1 MIELY
6 EHQKDA
12 LERLRTGSILCGGV
26 GSGKSITSIAYF
38 FTKVCGGDPFSEE
51 FIFPTKPRDL
61 YIITIAKKRDEH
73 EWEGELSNFCLSTNP
88 NISICGIKVVIDSWN
103 NIKKYLEV
111 KNAFFIF
118 DEQKVSGYGAWSK
131 SFIKIS
137 KNNDWILLSATPGDT
152 WSDYIPVFIANGF
165 YRNKTDFERQHVVW
179 QRYTKYPKIERYVNV
194 YSLIRYK
201 TKILIK
207 MDSVVKKPF
216 EVRTI
221 TVPYVKESYKHI
233 LKERWNPFTNKPIRN
248 ASELCQV
255 LRRSIQNPAFRLE
268 EIVKLFDEYKR
279 LIIFY
284 NYDYELEVLKSLTSY
299 PIYEYNG
306 HKHESIPDSDEWI
319 YLVHYNSGAEAW
331 NCIKTNIVVFYSPN
345 YSYKIM
351 KQAAGRIDRL
361 NNPYEKL
368 YYYILRTY
376 SGVDLRIIE
385 ALRGKKTFNEN
396 KYEEILN
403 S

>member
-6 EHQKDA
+6 EHQKNA

-38 FTKVCGGDPFSEE
+38 FTKVCAGDPFSEE

-73 EWEGELSNFCLSTNP
+73 EWEDELSNFCLSTNP
-88 NISICGIKVVIDSWN
+88 RSSICGIKVTIDSWN
-103 NIKKYLEV
+103 NIRKYLEV

-137 KNNDWILLSATPGDT
+137 RNNDWILLSATPGDT

-194 YSLIRYK
+194 SSLIRYK
-201 TKILIK
+201 SQILIK
-207 MDSVVKKPF
+207 MDSVVKKPS
-216 EVRTI
+216 EVKFI
-221 TVPYVKESYKHI
+221 SVPYIKESYRQI
-233 LKERWNPFTNKPIRN
+233 LKERWNPFTNKPIKN

-255 LRRSIQNPAFRLE
+255 LRRSIQNPSFRLD

-279 LIIFY
+279 IIIFY
-284 NYDYELEVLKSLTSY
+284 NYDYELEVLKSLSEY

-306 HKHESIPDSDEWI
+306 HKHEAIPDSNEWI
-319 YLVHYNSGAEAW
+319 YLVQYNSGAEAW
-331 NCIKTNIVVFYSPN
+331 NCIKTNVIVFYSLN

-351 KQAAGRIDRL
+351 KQSAGRIDRL
-361 NNPYEKL
+361 NSPYEKL

-385 ALRGKKTFNEN
+385 ALKNKKTFNEN